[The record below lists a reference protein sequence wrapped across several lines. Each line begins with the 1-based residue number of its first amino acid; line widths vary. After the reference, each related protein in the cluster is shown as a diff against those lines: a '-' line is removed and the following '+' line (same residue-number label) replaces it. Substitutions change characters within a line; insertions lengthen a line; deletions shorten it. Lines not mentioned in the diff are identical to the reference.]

1 MAKLILRTDDGTE
14 QEFSLESGSLT
25 VGRSPD
31 CDISITDSQ
40 ASRRHCSVVRL
51 QSGYE
56 VADLGSTNGTL
67 VNSTLIKRHKLRH
80 GDKIRIGA
88 IEIVFNDPEAV
99 GAAGGDISSCFLV
112 YARGDRKGEKVELT
126 QQRSTI
132 GRNASNT
139 IALEDPVCS
148 GYHCEIVRD
157 LNGYTIRD
165 LGSTNGTL
173 VNSEMITE
181 AQLTHGARLRIGNVR
196 FVFQDPAMAEID
208 LELAG
213 IEDEEDWGMMRDLDL
228 AAVRKRNPVTI
239 IYGVL
244 LLGIIGALAFFV
256 TREDTKK
263 QTGPV
268 PPKGNLHAPFSFETA
283 ASARSWKAEPVG
295 AVTLRISD
303 KVKGQGKSS
312 LELKSNVESA
322 TAFYGTARGARNA
335 RFRVKAK
342 VAARGGATAQIGL
355 LWSRHRLKRWAAS
368 QPISSSGL
376 TEIQLEPSAPPWASR
391 VRLGVRIEGA
401 GTVYLDDVSVVRIG
415 NSTAKRAE
423 QNEFQLSVVDDDNA
437 DLSYAGAPILV
448 NGHLFARD
456 ANGNPLPDDDL
467 DADAEAV
474 DDEHLLLTVTGG
486 GAAAVLGVAF
496 DEVGGFL
503 TRGGF
508 RAFTP
513 GQEKNFHASFPAKG
527 TLELT
532 GVRKLLLGP
541 SDRAFA
547 VVGATDDVRLR
558 GEARVGPGKRRTWA
572 VLGPAEGGKF
582 SFRLKTDLTREG
594 AAATDAMTRA
604 LSLRKEGKLGE
615 FLTEARTALA
625 EFPFASKTLSNRLA
639 EGIVQVIREYG
650 ERRRA
655 LDREIE
661 DYKEFRDLQSLI
673 HAVDLV
679 DELKNRFQIK
689 SGDGERGEHLARAE
703 AEVTK
708 EKTEAIRKK
717 QGEAALPR
725 WEQAVYVHIEQ
736 GEVYSAALLLSYVAW
751 FLPESPTAQEAKDE
765 LKKIEQSHPQAIKVL
780 KSLGLE
786 RKG

>member
-1 MAKLILRTDDGTE
+1 MAKLILRTEGGTE
-14 QEFSLESGSLT
+14 EEFSLESGSLT
-25 VGRSPD
+25 IGRSPD
-31 CDISITDSQ
+31 CDISITDNQ

-80 GDKIRIGA
+80 GDKIRIGGD
-88 IEIVFNDPEAV
+88 EIVFSDPDAV
-99 GAAGGDISSCFLV
+99 SAAGGETSSCFLV
-112 YARGDRKGEKVELT
+112 YAKGDRKGEKVELT

-139 IALEDPVCS
+139 VPLEDPVCS

-181 AQLTHGARLRIGNVR
+181 AQLTHGARIRIGNVR

-228 AAVRKRNPVTI
+228 AAVRKRNPATI
-239 IYGVL
+239 FYSVVL
-244 LLGIIGALAFFV
+244 LAIVGGGYYMTTLEV
-256 TREDTKK
+256 QDKD
-263 QTGPV
+263 TGPKA
-268 PPKGNLHAPFSFETA
+268 PPGNLHAPFSFESA
-283 ASARSWKAEPVG
+283 ASARSWKSEPVG
-295 AVTLRISD
+295 AVSIRVSD

-312 LELKSNVESA
+312 LELKSSVDSA

-335 RFRVKAK
+335 RFRVMAK
-342 VAARGGATAQIGL
+342 VAARGGATARIGL
-355 LWSRHRLKRWAAS
+355 LWSRHGLTRWAAS
-368 QPISSSGL
+368 EPISSSGL
-376 TEIQLEPSAPPWASR
+376 TEVKLEPSAPPWASR

-415 NSTAKRAE
+415 SSIAEKVE
-423 QNEFQLSVVDDDNA
+423 QNEFRLSVVDEQSA

-448 NGHLFARD
+448 NGRLFARD
-456 ANGNPLPDDDL
+456 ASGAELADDDL
-467 DADAEAV
+467 DADVEAV
-474 DDEHLLLTVTGG
+474 DDQHLLLTVKGG
-486 GAAAVLGVAF
+486 GDAAVLGVAF
-496 DEVGGFL
+496 DEIGGFL

-513 GQEKNFHASFPAKG
+513 DQEKNFHASFPSKG

-558 GEARVGPGKRRTWA
+558 SEATVRGKRRTWA
-572 VLGPAEGGKF
+572 VLGPAEDGKF

-594 AAATDAMTRA
+594 AAATDAMTGA
-604 LSLRKEGKLGE
+604 LSLRKEGRLGE
-615 FLTEARTALA
+615 FLAEARTALA
-625 EFPFASKTLSNRLA
+625 EFPFASKTLSNQLA
-639 EGIVQVIREYG
+639 EGIVEVIREYG

-673 HAVDLV
+673 NAVRLV
-679 DELKNRFQIK
+679 DELKQKYQIK
-689 SGDGERGEHLARAE
+689 PGEGDRGEHLARAE
-703 AEVTK
+703 AEVSK
-708 EKTEAIRKK
+708 ERTAAIRKK

-736 GEVYSAALLLSYVAW
+736 GEVHSAALLLAYVAW

-765 LKKIEQSHPQAIKVL
+765 LRKIEESHPQVIQVL

>member
-1 MAKLILRTDDGTE
+1 MAKLILRTEDGTE
-14 QEFSLESGSLT
+14 EEFSLESGSLT

-51 QSGYE
+51 QSGFE

-80 GDKIRIGA
+80 GDKIRIGGV
-88 IEIVFNDPEAV
+88 EIVFSDPDAV

-126 QQRSTI
+126 HQRSTI
-132 GRNASNT
+132 GRKPSNT

-181 AQLTHGARLRIGNVR
+181 AQLTHGARIRIGNVR

-228 AAVRKRNPVTI
+228 AAVRKRNPATI
-239 IYGVL
+239 FYSVL
-244 LLGIIGALAFFV
+244 LLAIVGGGYYM
-256 TREDTKK
+256 TRLKPDETE
-263 QTGPV
+263 TGPKA
-268 PPKGNLHAPFSFETA
+268 PPGNLHAPFSFESA

-295 AVTLRISD
+295 AVSIRVSD
-303 KVKGQGKSS
+303 RVKGQGKSS
-312 LELKSNVESA
+312 LELKSTMTSA
-322 TAFYGTARGARNA
+322 SAFYGGARGARDA
-335 RFRVKAK
+335 RFRLKAK
-342 VAARGGATAQIGL
+342 VAARDGATARIGL
-355 LWSRHRLKRWAAS
+355 LWSRHGVTRWAAS
-368 QPISSSGL
+368 QPITSSGL
-376 TEIQLEPSAPPWASR
+376 TDVTLEPSAPPWASR

-401 GTVYLDDVSVVRIG
+401 GTVYLDDVSLVRIG
-415 NSTAKRAE
+415 SSTAE
-423 QNEFQLSVVDDDNA
+423 TVDQNEFQLSVVDDQNG

-448 NGHLFARD
+448 NGRLFARD
-456 ANGNPLPDDDL
+456 AAGNDLPADDL
-467 DADAEAV
+467 DADVEKV
-474 DDEHLLLTVTGG
+474 DDEHILLTVKGG
-486 GAAAVLGVAF
+486 GDAAFLGVAF
-496 DEVGGFL
+496 DEVSGFL
-503 TRGGF
+503 SRGGF

-513 GQEKNFHASFPAKG
+513 DEEKNFHASFPDTG
-527 TLELT
+527 TLRLV

-541 SDRAFA
+541 SGRAFA
-547 VVGATDDVRLR
+547 VVGATDEARLR
-558 GEARVGPGKRRTWA
+558 SEATVAGKQRTWA
-572 VLGPAEGGKF
+572 VLGPAANGTF

-594 AAATDAMTRA
+594 AAATDAMTGA
-604 LSLRKEGKLGE
+604 LRLLETGKWGD
-615 FLTEARTALA
+615 FLDKARTALA
-625 EFPFASKTLSNRLA
+625 EFPFASKTLSNQLA
-639 EGIVQVIREYG
+639 EGIVRVIREYG

-655 LDREIE
+655 LDREIN
-661 DYKEFRDLQSLI
+661 DYLEFRDLQSLI
-673 HAVDLV
+673 NALDLV
-679 DELKNRFQIK
+679 KELKEKFQIK
-689 SGDGERGEHLARAE
+689 PGDGERGEHLARAE
-703 AEVTK
+703 AQVEK
-708 EKTEAIRKK
+708 ERTAAIQKK

-751 FLPESPTAQEAKDE
+751 FLPESPSAKDARDE
-765 LKKIEQSHPQAIKVL
+765 LAKIEQSHPQVIKVL